1 MLIGENMPY
10 CSKCGAKV
18 DEDVAFCPTCGTSI
32 RQSATKMVQSRLE
45 RGARRPLSTLAIVLI
60 VLLVSASII
69 VAITFLPLRGV
80 DVNASRSVPY
90 QTGVDT
96 IALEFVADVARINV
110 AFEDLEDNLVT
121 LHLSILGNVGA
132 FAPSSLYD
140 LAFEKTVVDNVLTVT
155 SELDVADL
163 VWPLSFMNLN
173 VTCDLR
179 IDYALNASINIKASV
194 GRIVVDT
201 RSGTVLTD
209 TSLETTTGGVE
220 ATLAVGVILSG
231 DISVT
236 STTGGVKLNWN
247 NVLATKDLLVDVT
260 TTTGGVDVDI
270 KQDARLQHDVTLNAA
285 AITGGVDFTIDLQ
298 GAVGA
303 KIESAVTTGGIN
315 IDRQIGFSGT
325 NAQLQSDNYPTYINF
340 EAHLQTTTG
349 GIKINAKHTS

>member
-1 MLIGENMPY
+1 
-10 CSKCGAKV
+10 
-18 DEDVAFCPTCGTSI
+18 
-32 RQSATKMVQSRLE
+32 LE
-45 RGARRPLSTLAIVLI
+45 RGARKPRSTLAIVLI

-80 DVNASRSVPY
+80 DVNESRSAPY

-96 IALEFVADVARINV
+96 MALEFVADVARINV
-110 AFEDLEDNLVT
+110 VFEDLDDNLVT

-140 LAFEKTVVDNVLTVT
+140 LTFEKTVVDNVLTVT

-179 IDYALNASINIKASV
+179 IDYTLNASINIKTSV

-201 RSGTVLTD
+201 RSGTVLTA

-220 ATLAVGVILSG
+220 ATLAAGVILSG
-231 DISVT
+231 DISLM

-247 NVLATKDLLVDVT
+247 NVLSTKDLLLGIT
-260 TTTGGVDVDI
+260 STTGGVDVDI
-270 KQDARLQHDVTLNAA
+270 KQDARLQHDVTLNTAVT
-285 AITGGVDFTIDLQ
+285 TGGVDFTIDLQ

-325 NAQLQSDNYPTYINF
+325 NAQLQSDNYPTHSNF

-349 GIKINAKHTS
+349 GIKIDAKHTS